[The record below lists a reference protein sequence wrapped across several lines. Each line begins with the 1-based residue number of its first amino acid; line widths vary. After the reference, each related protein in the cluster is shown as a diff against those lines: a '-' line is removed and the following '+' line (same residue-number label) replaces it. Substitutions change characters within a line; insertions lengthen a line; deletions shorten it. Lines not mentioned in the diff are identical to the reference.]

1 MTISI
6 LQIENQY
13 LDLLK
18 EAARTVEPIEACAML
33 FGKIK
38 DEEIVVKKIA
48 LATNKLHSEKRFE
61 IDPEAVAEALTEA
74 EREGLEFVGL
84 FHSHSAPASPSPLDI
99 EFMRLWGDAIWL
111 ILSLR
116 DGQIGAYKIENGK
129 VIDVIINCLKA
140 KS

>member
-1 MTISI
+1 MTISV
-6 LQIENQY
+6 LQIEGQY

-18 EAARTVEPIEACAML
+18 DAARKVEPIEACAML
-33 FGKIK
+33 FGEIK
-38 DEEIVVKKIA
+38 DEEIVVKKVVV
-48 LATNKLHSEKRFE
+48 ATNKLHSEKRFE

-84 FHSHSAPASPSPLDI
+84 FHSHPAPASPSPLDV

-111 ILSLR
+111 ILSSKDSR
-116 DGQIGAYKIENGK
+116 IGAYRMENGK
-129 VIDVIINCLKA
+129 VSEVAIKCVNT